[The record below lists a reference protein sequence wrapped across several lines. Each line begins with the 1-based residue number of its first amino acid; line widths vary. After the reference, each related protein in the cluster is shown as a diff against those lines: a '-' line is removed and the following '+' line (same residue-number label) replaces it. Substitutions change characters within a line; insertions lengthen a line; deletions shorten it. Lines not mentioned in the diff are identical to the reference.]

1 MMNYELAADINS
13 PARILVIEDD
23 INMRRIIRIAL
34 EVQGYR
40 VSQAATASDGLKQ
53 AELTKPDVIVLDLGL
68 PDFDGMDL
76 LPELHSKSAVPVIVL
91 SGRSLPSDKIAAL
104 DAGSDDYMIKPFDS
118 GELLARVRARLR
130 RPIPEIEDAV
140 VKFGEVCVDFA
151 RRIVTR
157 KGEKVNLTPT
167 EFRLLRVLL
176 RNADKMLSKRQLMIE
191 VWGPGNT
198 DNSHYLRTYIVR
210 LRTKLEQI
218 PVQPQHILT
227 ETGMG
232 YRFVF

>member
-1 MMNYELAADINS
+1 
-13 PARILVIEDD
+13 
-23 INMRRIIRIAL
+23 
-34 EVQGYR
+34 
-40 VSQAATASDGLKQ
+40 
-53 AELTKPDVIVLDLGL
+53 
-68 PDFDGMDL
+68 
-76 LPELHSKSAVPVIVL
+76 
-91 SGRSLPSDKIAAL
+91 
-104 DAGSDDYMIKPFDS
+104 
-118 GELLARVRARLR
+118 
-130 RPIPEIEDAV
+130 
-140 VKFGEVCVDFA
+140 
-151 RRIVTR
+151 
-157 KGEKVNLTPT
+157 VNLTPT